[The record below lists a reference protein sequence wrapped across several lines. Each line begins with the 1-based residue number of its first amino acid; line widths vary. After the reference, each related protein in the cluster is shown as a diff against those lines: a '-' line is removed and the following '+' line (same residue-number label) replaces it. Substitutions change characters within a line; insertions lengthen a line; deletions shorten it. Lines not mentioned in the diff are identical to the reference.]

1 MQDAHRTELLEF
13 TGYPGSFHAR
23 LDASMRPM
31 IGSLLKGWSISSAEN
46 SGLEH
51 QIEILVRQDHEMTVR
66 GSWIGQEYSLKD
78 PVDGACS
85 FIAEALMVQANESTE
100 NMCVHSAAAVFC
112 GRAVLFPARFRAGK
126 STLSAVLA
134 ARGLNIIADDA
145 VHISPAAQ
153 NAISPGISPRMR
165 LPIPDSLAR
174 QSKTFLAAAM
184 GLTGKRYGYLALP
197 DDQLLTN
204 GKPTP
209 IGAFV
214 YLNRNPDGGD
224 AVLAEIPKAEA
235 LKTLIWQ
242 NFARQTPAGR
252 ILACLSDLVASRPT
266 LELRYA
272 EAEDAADLLE
282 RRFSTWPEEAAPVSG
297 RDLVDEDYKA
307 IIGDP
312 RWRAKPNIV
321 EKGLD
326 TGHFIADED
335 TGRIFHLN
343 STAGAIWRMLSAGE
357 DSTFVASLLSEAFPD
372 IDSQRIK
379 DDVVKLTQSFR
390 ENGLLMALNSVTD
403 DRSNV
408 DL

>member
-1 MQDAHRTELLEF
+1 MQYAHQTELLEF
-13 TGYPGSFHAR
+13 AGYPASFYAR
-23 LDASMRPM
+23 LDAGMRPM
-31 IGSLLKGWSISSAEN
+31 IGSLLKGWSISPEEDSGRDHQLELFVSA
-46 SGLEH
+46 
-51 QIEILVRQDHEMTVR
+51 DHVMTVR
-66 GSWIGQEYSLKD
+66 GSWIGQEYTLKD

-85 FIAEALMVQANESTE
+85 FIAEALMVQANESTD

-126 STLSAVLA
+126 STLAAVLA

-145 VHISPAAQ
+145 VHISPEAQ

-174 QSKTFLAAAM
+174 RSRTFLAAAM

-197 DDQLLTN
+197 DNQLLTN
-204 GKPTP
+204 GEPTP

-214 YLNRNPDGGD
+214 YLNREPDSGS
-224 AVLAEIPKAEA
+224 AVLTEIPKADA

-242 NFARQTPAGR
+242 NFARQIPAGR

-282 RRFSTWPEEAAPVSG
+282 SRFSTWPEEAASVSG
-297 RDLVDEDYKA
+297 QTLIDDDYKA

-312 RWRAKPNIV
+312 LWQAKPNII

-357 DSTFVASLLSEAFPD
+357 DSKFVASLLSEAFPE
-372 IDSQRIK
+372 IESQRIK
-379 DDVVKLTQSFR
+379 DDVVTLSQSFR
-390 ENGLLMALNSVTD
+390 ENGLLMP
-403 DRSNV
+403 V
-408 DL
+408 DSAISDGPTEDQ